1 MKYIKYI
8 NIIFISL
15 FFGQYLQTYGK
26 NIVQYDDFD
35 WVYIQTEHFDIY
47 TYAPGE
53 ENGDL
58 VNEYFHLNQK
68 NI

>member
-1 MKYIKYI
+1 M
-8 NIIFISL
+8 

-47 TYAPGE
+47 TYATGE
-53 ENGDL
+53 EN
-58 VNEYFHLNQK
+58 
-68 NI
+68 